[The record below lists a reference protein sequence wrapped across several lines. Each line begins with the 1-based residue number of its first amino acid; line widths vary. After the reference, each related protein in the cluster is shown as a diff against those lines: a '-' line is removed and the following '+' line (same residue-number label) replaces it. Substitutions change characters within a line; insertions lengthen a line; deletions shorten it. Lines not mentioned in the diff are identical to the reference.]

1 MINQSN
7 RQIIDYSRLN
17 QEVNELED
25 SRETAV
31 QGNLCDSN
39 VTSNPTSSSSK
50 TSKEKE
56 KGRETNAENFNKLQ
70 NEKK

>member
-1 MINQSN
+1 MINQSS
-7 RQIIDYSRLN
+7 RKIIGYSWLT

-31 QGNLCDSN
+31 QGNLCDAN
-39 VTSNPTSSSSK
+39 VTGTPTSSSSK

-56 KGRETNAENFNKLQ
+56 KGRETDAENSNKR
-70 NEKK
+70 